1 MPDGSLLFQDIK
13 AERTYRLGTPV
24 ALEVLRE
31 QTGAANGQTFARDGR
46 IVFCEQNG
54 RRVSRMN
61 RDGSR
66 VETVAET
73 WSGQRLN
80 SPNDIVARSDG
91 LLFFTDPPYGVEP
104 AQRALHFQGVYALDL
119 AGEGPRRSSPA
130 RRRLREAQRSGV
142 LTRRADSLRLRHG
155 AIPCSG
161 FRRGALGK
169 PQSGLEP
176 GLRRLDPG
184 QPGGPDGMKVDR
196 QGRVY
201 VAVALGVWVFEPHG
215 RLLGIIATPKRPAN
229 LAWCDSDAQGLAIT
243 AVDAVYKV
251 RLNVPGCLP
260 PFTP

>member
-1 MPDGSLLFQDIK
+1 MITILRDAGLSRLIESESLERLAEGFQFTEGPLWCSDGLLLFQDIK
-13 AERTYRLGTPV
+13 AERTYRLGTSG

-104 AQRALHFQGVYALDL
+104 AQRCFISRDSM
-119 AGEGPRRSSPA
+119 RSTSPA
-130 RRRLREAQRSGV
+130 RAPPQFACSPTTSRSPTVWRSHPTSGFSTSA
-142 LTRRADSLRLRHG
+142 TRRDTMFGLSKWSPLEASEWAR
-155 AIPCSG
+155 AESS
-161 FRRGALGK
+161 RGLTLVNPA
-169 PQSGLEP
+169 
-176 GLRRLDPG
+176 
-184 QPGGPDGMKVDR
+184 
-196 QGRVY
+196 GRT
-201 VAVALGVWVFEPHG
+201 G
-215 RLLGIIATPKRPAN
+215 
-229 LAWCDSDAQGLAIT
+229 
-243 AVDAVYKV
+243 
-251 RLNVPGCLP
+251 
-260 PFTP
+260 